1 MTHEAEPLKASIDMS
16 LYPLANDYIPAV
28 KEFIERVAGYEGIAV
43 KRNDLATQL
52 FGDYDQIMDILK
64 IEIRRSWETHGKGIF
79 VVKFLM
85 GDLQGLA
92 DD

>member
-1 MTHEAEPLKASIDMS
+1 MKMSIDMS
-16 LYPLANDYIPAV
+16 LYPLADDYIPAIQT
-28 KEFIERVAGYEGIAV
+28 FIDRISSYEGISV
-43 KRNDLATQL
+43 KRNDLATQI

-64 IEIRRSWETHGKGIF
+64 VEIRHSWETHGKGIF

-85 GDLQGLA
+85 DDLRGLA

>member
-1 MTHEAEPLKASIDMS
+1 MKISVDMS
-16 LYPLANDYIPAV
+16 LYPLADDYIPAV
-28 KEFIERVAGYEGIAV
+28 KEFIERLSNYENISV

-64 IEIRRSWETHGKGIF
+64 VEIRHSWQTHGKGIF
-79 VVKFLM
+79 VMKFLM
-85 GDLQGLA
+85 DDLRGLA

>member
-1 MTHEAEPLKASIDMS
+1 MKMSIDMS
-16 LYPLANDYIPAV
+16 LYPLSEDYIPAI
-28 KEFIERVAGYEGIAV
+28 KTFIDRISSYQGISV
-43 KRNDLATQL
+43 KRNDLATQI

-64 IEIRRSWETHGKGIF
+64 IEIRHSWETHGKGIF

-85 GDLQGLA
+85 DDLRGLA